1 MATENTLSQQLL
13 DLLATRNLHPE
24 MLDRSGRPTDAP
36 EAKTFT
42 FDYEGASGKNYGT
55 MVIVLDSDNEMK
67 IMYGD
72 NLGRTME
79 GSDKNEFFDFIQH
92 LSKKATMNRW
102 THTIADISQLKHTM
116 QGLAAIQEG
125 LFEGYYGNRNISYA
139 GAPTQARLKIKH
151 SQPLG
156 ENDARFRHV
165 ESLFVETADGECFRL
180 GFRNLSGGRAMLE
193 HVRQGG
199 KPYDIRGCHL
209 TEMVNEIATL
219 ARFNRASAGRVL
231 EGVTQEVVS
240 QAQVYYKQLRENLKR
255 MSTSRGYS
263 KYFESWH
270 PADITQQEEL
280 VENIKTLFVEQTI
293 DTRIEQALPLL
304 AKIQQGLDMK
314 EAKIFESWIDN
325 LAEGTWNL
333 PETPEQLDKLK
344 TMMAA
349 ELIVGPDAINAT
361 EQLYDL
367 VGDDILF
374 DRLSELA
381 ARDPRANA
389 WNDTEVMN
397 RLAELGIEM
406 PEPSVPGNPAEP
418 ATAPVPPVAAAP
430 AAPVAPAVPAAPV
443 AEGKW
448 DPFTGGDYGQTPRPQ
463 QVGQD
468 SQDSDI
474 AAPDKEK
481 DQAEWEAMLDY
492 YGTNALVQRALGDLY
507 KQTHGSG
514 YHDSVVTPERYLAI
528 IEKTLGGR
536 TTTEKKYFPNKQAAH
551 KYAKSSFGH
560 VVSFEK
566 IDNKED
572 TADLITLPVML
583 GLGQQKKKWM
593 LQFPDKA
600 YAQKWAFKHK
610 NVATILW
617 PEGHNLEK
625 DVTEGMDRGVDAK
638 GRTQAQWIQLVKAKF
653 PDGKMIQAKMP
664 DGPVQVTLPDGRKLG
679 WKKVEQAVAEGQD
692 ATTYTVAYKDSQKP
706 GKSYSTQVKAT
717 SAAEAKAAFQE
728 WDDTGRFTYLGSRP
742 DVDTVYED
750 QGVVEGVTSPEIK
763 QAYDAVMQTTP
774 RSPERRAAIAK
785 YQKLR
790 ADALK
795 NKQQGVA
802 EGSGPK
808 EKQKTPY
815 RDINSAEYRAAAD
828 KQKQRMAKYKAAEPG
843 KKMLAKQGVA
853 EGSDDKFSAADKVE
867 ELVRNYKLFDERGW
881 TDLFSKLA
889 GKKLYGPEYKTEIYR
904 AMEYASKFLQLL
916 DSIRMRSDYRGQ
928 QDPKKDQELIDLS
941 NQWLDL
947 YNKATVEFKEMNGQG
962 VAESAELNTMLKYA
976 GVPVKESVLTDST
989 GSTLEHIKNTFRRD
1003 VKDFTQTGNMSDPLY
1018 DALYDYYFDD
1028 MPYGT
1033 KKARDGDPYEWI
1045 SNRFSDD
1052 IGLDEGFK
1060 DKLAGLALAGTVA
1073 LGSMGGG
1080 AGANIDPYAPDLNTG
1095 VKGSSAVIS
1104 NPGDKKTNIKYQAPI
1119 KGQSATI
1126 GEADPISTFE
1136 VMSGFDAPVAEGSCN
1151 MTAEGAYCP
1160 EHGLA
1165 ECGGGMYESREGD
1178 AMLAR
1183 IKSLA
1188 LLK

>member
-13 DLLATRNLHPE
+13 DLLATRDLHPE

-36 EAKTFT
+36 DAKTFT

-79 GSDKNEFFDFIQH
+79 GTDKNEFFDFIQH
-92 LSKKATMNRW
+92 LSRKATMNRW

-209 TEMVNEIATL
+209 TEMVSEIATL
-219 ARFNRASAGRVL
+219 SRFNRASAGRVL

-255 MSTSRGYS
+255 MSTARGYS

-270 PADITQQEEL
+270 PADITEQEEL

-304 AKIQQGLDMK
+304 AKIQQGRDMK
-314 EAKIFESWIDN
+314 EAEIFESWINN

-344 TMMAA
+344 TLMAS

-381 ARDPRANA
+381 AQDPRANA
-389 WNDTEVMN
+389 FNDTEVMN
-397 RLAELGIEM
+397 RLAELGIQM
-406 PEPSVPGNPAEP
+406 PEPTEPGNPAEP
-418 ATAPVPPVAAAP
+418 QTAPEPQ
-430 AAPVAPAVPAAPV
+430 APV
-443 AEGKW
+443 AEGEGNLGKALATLSGSYSGW
-448 DPFTGGDYGQTPRPQ
+448 YKENEF
-463 QVGQD
+463 
-468 SQDSDI
+468 SN
-474 AAPDKEK
+474 PD
-481 DQAEWEAMLDY
+481 LDY
-492 YGTNALVQRALGDLY
+492 YSYDDGEGGYYANGTIEHDLKTGKVTVDYSGDEYHGPDVKGTFDNFGEAMRALRGDGGN
-507 KQTHGSG
+507 HGG
-514 YHDSVVTPERYLAI
+514 KAPNFDRLAHRTPHGPDDLR
-528 IEKTLGGR
+528 KTDR
-536 TTTEKKYFPNKQAAH
+536 T
-551 KYAKSSFGH
+551 
-560 VVSFEK
+560 
-566 IDNKED
+566 
-572 TADLITLPVML
+572 
-583 GLGQQKKKWM
+583 
-593 LQFPDKA
+593 
-600 YAQKWAFKHK
+600 
-610 NVATILW
+610 
-617 PEGHNLEK
+617 
-625 DVTEGMDRGVDAK
+625 
-638 GRTQAQWIQLVKAKF
+638 
-653 PDGKMIQAKMP
+653 
-664 DGPVQVTLPDGRKLG
+664 GRKGTIGGGYANKL
-679 WKKVEQAVAEGQD
+679 K
-692 ATTYTVAYKDSQKP
+692 
-706 GKSYSTQVKAT
+706 
-717 SAAEAKAAFQE
+717 
-728 WDDTGRFTYLGSRP
+728 GSIE
-742 DVDTVYED
+742 Y
-750 QGVVEGVTSPEIK
+750 
-763 QAYDAVMQTTP
+763 
-774 RSPERRAAIAK
+774 
-785 YQKLR
+785 
-790 ADALK
+790 
-795 NKQQGVA
+795 NKGNL
-802 EGSGPK
+802 GPK
-808 EKQKTPY
+808 
-815 RDINSAEYRAAAD
+815 
-828 KQKQRMAKYKAAEPG
+828 
-843 KKMLAKQGVA
+843 GV
-853 EGSDDKFSAADKVE
+853 
-867 ELVRNYKLFDERGW
+867 L
-881 TDLFSKLA
+881 
-889 GKKLYGPEYKTEIYR
+889 PE
-904 AMEYASKFLQLL
+904 
-916 DSIRMRSDYRGQ
+916 
-928 QDPKKDQELIDLS
+928 
-941 NQWLDL
+941 
-947 YNKATVEFKEMNGQG
+947 QG

-989 GSTLEHIKNTFRRD
+989 GSTLEHIKDTFRRD
-1003 VKDFTQTGNMSDPLY
+1003 VKDFTQTGNMSEPLY

-1045 SNRFSDD
+1045 SDRFADD
-1052 IGLDEGFK
+1052 IGLDEGWK
-1060 DKLAGLALAGTVA
+1060 GAMAGGLAGGALGSVVPGLGTLAGTA
-1073 LGSMGGG
+1073 LGAY
-1080 AGANIDPYAPDLNTG
+1080 AGHKLGDEGFKDPDAAY
-1095 VKGSSAVIS
+1095 K
-1104 NPGDKKTNIKYQAPI
+1104 QAQKEKAAKQQTPPVD
-1119 KGQSATI
+1119 
-1126 GEADPISTFE
+1126 EADAISTFE
-1136 VMSGFDAPVAEGSCN
+1136 VMSGFDAPVAESSCN

>member
-79 GSDKNEFFDFIQH
+79 GTDKNEFFDFIQH

-293 DTRIEQALPLL
+293 DARIEQALPLL
-304 AKIQQGLDMK
+304 AKIQQGHDMK
-314 EAKIFESWIDN
+314 EAKIFESWINN

-344 TMMAA
+344 TMMAS

-381 ARDPRANA
+381 DRDPRANA

-418 ATAPVPPVAAAP
+418 ATAPVAPVAAAP
-430 AAPVAPAVPAAPV
+430 AAPAVPPEPV
-443 AEGKW
+443 AEDSPLDKARQRVQAQGFA
-448 DPFTGGDYGQTPRPQ
+448 PSPEERNAERLARM
-463 QVGQD
+463 QD
-468 SQDSDI
+468 RERDHARHQDKMDSM
-474 AAPDKEK
+474 AAASMHADQERMNRDTYDTQRRK
-481 DQAEWEAMLDY
+481 DD
-492 YGTNALVQRALGDLY
+492 D
-507 KQTHGSG
+507 
-514 YHDSVVTPERYLAI
+514 
-528 IEKTLGGR
+528 
-536 TTTEKKYFPNKQAAH
+536 
-551 KYAKSSFGH
+551 
-560 VVSFEK
+560 
-566 IDNKED
+566 ED
-572 TADLITLPVML
+572 TRKTFDMFRDRLNRM
-583 GLGQQKKKWM
+583 Q
-593 LQFPDKA
+593 
-600 YAQKWAFKHK
+600 YK
-610 NVATILW
+610 NQRDVD
-617 PEGHNLEK
+617 PEQLAKISAIKYES
-625 DVTEGMDRGVDAK
+625 TEGTSRGVDAK
-638 GRTQAQWIQLVKAKF
+638 GRTQSQWIQMVKAKF

-679 WKKVEQAVAEGQD
+679 WSKVEQAVAEGQD
-692 ATTYTVAYKDSQKP
+692 ATTYTVAYKDPNKP

-717 SAAEAKAAFQE
+717 SAAEAKAAFQD

-742 DVDTVYED
+742 DVDTVYEAVAEELD
-750 QGVVEGVTSPEIK
+750 PEHVEYLKRQADISRSTGLAVGDRVTLKDRPGFEGEIVHDWGGGDFSISGSGGGMSQSK
-763 QAYDAVMQTTP
+763 NH
-774 RSPERRAAIAK
+774 RANARLI
-785 YQKLR
+785 QKI
-790 ADALK
+790 
-795 NKQQGVA
+795 QGVA
-802 EGSGPK
+802 EESSENKYSNLSSRGVNRGINRAGDDFDRMMDLDQVGSPHYKTQHQQDTKQRLKTKPMAGPK
-808 EKQKTPY
+808 
-815 RDINSAEYRAAAD
+815 
-828 KQKQRMAKYKAAEPG
+828 G
-843 KKMLAKQGVA
+843 HL
-853 EGSDDKFSAADKVE
+853 
-867 ELVRNYKLFDERGW
+867 
-881 TDLFSKLA
+881 
-889 GKKLYGPEYKTEIYR
+889 PE
-904 AMEYASKFLQLL
+904 
-916 DSIRMRSDYRGQ
+916 
-928 QDPKKDQELIDLS
+928 QD
-941 NQWLDL
+941 
-947 YNKATVEFKEMNGQG
+947 M
-962 VAESAELNTMLKYA
+962 AESAELNTMLKYA
-976 GVPVKESVLTDST
+976 GIPVAESRVLDEAGETIDHVLNRFKHEVKQFEQGNDLDS
-989 GSTLEHIKNTFRRD
+989 D
-1003 VKDFTQTGNMSDPLY
+1003 LY
-1018 DALYDYYFDD
+1018 EALFDYYSDAGE
-1028 MPYGT
+1028 MPYGVA
-1033 KKARDGDPYEWI
+1033 KARTGDP
-1045 SNRFSDD
+1045 FSWVSDKLAD
-1052 IGLDEGFK
+1052 HLGVNEGFK
-1060 DKLAGLALAGTVA
+1060 DKLAGLTGLALAGTVA

-1080 AGANIDPYAPDLNTG
+1080 AGAKVDSYAPDLNTG

-1104 NPGDKKTNIKYQAPI
+1104 NPGDKKTDIKYQAPI

-1136 VMSGFDAPVAEGSCN
+1136 VMSGFDAPVAESSCN
-1151 MTAEGAYCP
+1151 MTA
-1160 EHGLA
+1160 
-1165 ECGGGMYESREGD
+1165 
-1178 AMLAR
+1178 
-1183 IKSLA
+1183 
-1188 LLK
+1188 